1 MVNVKNSNLVLTLKC
16 HICHGILL
24 NRFQTRNYLR
34 GSQTQDFILCTHYA
48 VPKNRD
54 NVLLNST
61 HGIEFAAAIKKDNL
75 VGVQFHPE
83 KSHKFGATFIK
94 NFLKKIMRY
103 RIIPTLLLKNEGFVK
118 SKNFKAY
125 KHLGDPENI
134 VRIFNELEV
143 DELSILDISVYRNH
157 RGINFNLISK
167 IAAECFMPLSYGGGI
182 NNICQADQLFE
193 IGLEKIILNSVTYDN
208 PSLVQEIS
216 YKYGTKLYSLCGC
229 KD

>member
-1 MVNVKNSNLVLTLKC
+1 
-16 HICHGILL
+16 
-24 NRFQTRNYLR
+24 
-34 GSQTQDFILCTHYA
+34 
-48 VPKNRD
+48 
-54 NVLLNST
+54 
-61 HGIEFAAAIKKDNL
+61 
-75 VGVQFHPE
+75 
-83 KSHKFGATFIK
+83 
-94 NFLKKIMRY
+94 MRY

-143 DELSILDISVYRNH
+143 DELSILDISAYRNH
-157 RGINFNLISK
+157 QGINFNLISK

-216 YKYGTKLYSLCGC
+216 YKYGTQALVASVDVKTNWLGKSGLYDYKKSKIFNKSVVEHCVKMESLGVGEILLT
-229 KD
+229 KVNNDGRYVGYDWELIEKVR